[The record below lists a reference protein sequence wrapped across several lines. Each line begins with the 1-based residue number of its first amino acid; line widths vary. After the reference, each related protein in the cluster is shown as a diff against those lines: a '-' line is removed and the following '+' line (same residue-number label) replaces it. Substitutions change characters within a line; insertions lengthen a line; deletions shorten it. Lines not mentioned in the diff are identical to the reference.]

1 MAEPKKPQKSGCN
14 SNRNVNDTATNTE
27 EKQKNRDKYK
37 SDVPLQSN
45 QASARNTHSMT
56 SPRAEGEW
64 FELAE
69 KAMKGTKPLTR
80 DTSNNDKPQ
89 GLDYKL
95 TPKLEDT
102 YFEEGDQQ
110 MTQEEI
116 DDAYSEYLKDQQ

>member
-1 MAEPKKPQKSGCN
+1 M
-14 SNRNVNDTATNTE
+14 
-27 EKQKNRDKYK
+27 
-37 SDVPLQSN
+37 DVPLQTN
-45 QASARNTHSMT
+45 QVLARNTCSMT

-64 FELAE
+64 FESAE
-69 KAMKGTKPLTR
+69 MAMKGTKPLTG
-80 DTSNNDKPQ
+80 DTSKNDKSQ

-116 DDAYSEYLKDQQ
+116 DNAYSEYLKDQQ